1 MTDRPVPVQRYLCPQ
16 RPASRDRPQEGR
28 DTEPPHVRIGR
39 NFLAFSETSAPHA
52 FKSENSKSR
61 EAERLAGAAG
71 LGSRLGRGPISAG
84 ASALLSGR
92 LSASARGRQGSL
104 RPCLG
109 RCERLGGHTAHASVG
124 TRGSSPGVS
133 PGRVCLP
140 CLAGGPRESFAVC
153 TPQRPAWGTLC
164 PDCTCPLSGQDRP
177 QGAAPPAQ
185 RQGPWVVLEQL
196 GTRLLLPL
204 LWEPRGHTLGRG
216 EAPVALARDLCTQ
229 NNSPVSFTSSPFPKP
244 TRLPGAVVAGGGRAL

>member
-1 MTDRPVPVQRYLCPQ
+1 MAVGSASGRGSGQPASRPADVTDRPVPVQRYLCPQ

-92 LSASARGRQGSL
+92 LSASARGRQGPL

-164 PDCTCPLSGQDRP
+164 PDCTCPQTGQAAGSSSAGPEAGPLGGAGTARNETPPPSALGAEGPHVRAWGGACRP
-177 QGAAPPAQ
+177 
-185 RQGPWVVLEQL
+185 
-196 GTRLLLPL
+196 
-204 LWEPRGHTLGRG
+204 
-216 EAPVALARDLCTQ
+216 CTGL
-229 NNSPVSFTSSPFPKP
+229 VY
-244 TRLPGAVVAGGGRAL
+244 AE